1 MGKFWVTINGKRK
14 RTKAGYEHQ
23 KAKFES
29 SAKDRAERSARVSAR
44 KKAIREGR
52 VKRNDGKEIDHIR
65 ALSEGGSNARSNLRV
80 VPRKTNRAK
89 RESSRRRGS
98 RRNRARWGK

>member
-52 VKRNDGKEIDHIR
+52 VKRNDGKEIDHIDSNP
-65 ALSEGGSNARSNLRV
+65 LHGGRNNLRV
-80 VPRKTNRAK
+80 VSRKTNRAK
-89 RESSRRRGS
+89 RENSRRRGS
-98 RRNRARWGK
+98 RRNKAAWGR